1 MTPVI
6 LDSQLYKN
14 LFLLHQEYIIGEI
27 KILRNLKTYYYNVQ
41 MSTWDSKMII
51 IKDYAVGFVWTR
63 DKDHFNNS

>member
-6 LDSQLYKN
+6 LDSQLYKK
-14 LFLLHQEYIIGEI
+14 LFLLHQEYITGEI
-27 KILRNLKTYYYNVQ
+27 KILRNLKIYYYNVHI
-41 MSTWDSKMII
+41 STWDSKMII